1 MEECTEN
8 EEHPMED
15 GQMKRRSGE
24 EKRRRKDVRRRSEE
38 QEENRK
44 RTGGIVSALWL
55 RLTNIVAL

>member
-8 EEHPMED
+8 EEHQMED

-24 EKRRRKDVRRRSEE
+24 EKRIRKDVRRRSEE